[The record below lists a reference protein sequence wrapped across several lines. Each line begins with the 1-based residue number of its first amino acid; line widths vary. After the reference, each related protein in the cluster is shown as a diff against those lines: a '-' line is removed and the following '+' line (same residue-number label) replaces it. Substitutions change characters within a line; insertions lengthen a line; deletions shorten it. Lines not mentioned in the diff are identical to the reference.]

1 MSRMMFILNLL
12 YFPNSS
18 RIESGF
24 ELALIFTTWKEN
36 CIERLKKSQHHQLR
50 ACERIILEICLGQ
63 SNVNVS
69 SLSSDGGLT
78 NRAKEILI
86 PLLKTHARVLNE
98 GDLKEKQTVLKDMLN
113 QVQHLQLAMDYL
125 GLYKVIHRWK
135 CFALKKKL
143 MELSL
148 PETDTDLLDIFEC
161 RLNDSIDA
169 DLLVYLTDSSC
180 FDHQKLRVIIPEAA
194 KYVVFNAVSTKHE
207 LVFGT
212 NLREISNFWSET
224 LDMIRA
230 KDDPNLHCPS
240 HQHLQRAFFV
250 WMYEAWKKR
259 LNNEYL
265 TPQENTMLD
274 LAHLKKA
281 LLTEHF
287 DYDENN
293 VNHLNDNVVEI
304 SEVTFE
310 SMIQDLLGIHTY
322 KILFLNAAI
331 LRIHTI

>member
-1 MSRMMFILNLL
+1 
-12 YFPNSS
+12 
-18 RIESGF
+18 
-24 ELALIFTTWKEN
+24 
-36 CIERLKKSQHHQLR
+36 
-50 ACERIILEICLGQ
+50 
-63 SNVNVS
+63 
-69 SLSSDGGLT
+69 
-78 NRAKEILI
+78 
-86 PLLKTHARVLNE
+86 
-98 GDLKEKQTVLKDMLN
+98 
-113 QVQHLQLAMDYL
+113 
-125 GLYKVIHRWK
+125 
-135 CFALKKKL
+135 

-148 PETDTDLLDIFEC
+148 PETDTELLDIFEC

-180 FDHQKLRVIIPEAA
+180 FDHQKLQVIIPEAA
-194 KYVVFNAVSTKHE
+194 KYFVFNAVSTKHE

-212 NLREISNFWSET
+212 NLREISSFWSET

-240 HQHLQRAFFV
+240 HQYLQRAFFV

-293 VNHLNDNVVEI
+293 VNHLSDNIVEI
-304 SEVTFE
+304 SEVSFE
-310 SMIQDLLGIHTY
+310 SMIQDLLGKF
-322 KILFLNAAI
+322 KIVQAKNKLVKTNKSISRKKIFDQNPFFAISKMTKNQCLNWEKV
-331 LRIHTI
+331 